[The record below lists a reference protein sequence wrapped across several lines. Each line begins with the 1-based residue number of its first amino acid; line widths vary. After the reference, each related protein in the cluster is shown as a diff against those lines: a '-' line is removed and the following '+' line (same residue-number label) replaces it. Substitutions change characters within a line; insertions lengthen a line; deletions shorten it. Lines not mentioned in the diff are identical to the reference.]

1 MSFRYAFALRGSL
14 FATLCLC
21 VLLGILAPAAAEDLR
36 AATRTVA
43 VLPLENSSGDPKSD
57 YLGKIAEAL
66 LMYDLASREEVEL
79 VSRSELDVVLQEQ
92 RLALSGLV
100 EGSEE
105 LREVGGLAGA
115 DYLVKGEYV
124 HLGDDLLFIMRLISV
139 ESGEV
144 MVVRERGT
152 DENTVHRIAGLLA
165 EELTGDAVSFET
177 DAGSRSI
184 ISMKNEE
191 PGSLAVFSHLI
202 DAQIFLDEE
211 FIGYTTGD
219 ATEPYLIEGVRPGP
233 HRVRIHLS
241 RNFGVV
247 DLPEVEFRDWQ
258 TEVFVRPQRR
268 AVVRDESR
276 HFNEILYD
284 MQWLLREEYSF
295 GSPVELLGFDE
306 ELPFEFVDREGQR
319 RSGRLNAVIE
329 ESGRSS
335 TLRIELELDDRSSW
349 VEIPIP
355 EEAGAEREETSLS
368 LIDLKGEVEYRY
380 GSYDISLSVTRNDV
394 YQGLHREEYR

>member
-1 MSFRYAFALRGSL
+1 ML
-14 FATLCLC
+14 LCLAA
-21 VLLGILAPAAAEDLR
+21 VAAAEDLP
-36 AATRTVA
+36 ADERTVA

-66 LMYDLASREEVEL
+66 LMYDLSSREDIEL
-79 VSRSELDVVLQEQ
+79 VSRSELDAVLQEQ

-115 DYLVKGEYV
+115 DYLLKGEYV
-124 HLGDDLLFIMRLISV
+124 HLGDDILFIMRLISV

-144 MVVRERGT
+144 SVVRERGT
-152 DENTVHRIAGLLA
+152 DENTVHRIAGRLVD
-165 EELTGDAVSFET
+165 ELTGSTVSFET
-177 DAGSRSI
+177 DAGRRSI

-211 FIGYTTGD
+211 FVGYSTGD
-219 ATEPYLIEGVRPGP
+219 PTEPYLIEDVRPGP
-233 HRVRIHLS
+233 HSVRTHLS

-268 AVVRDESR
+268 TVVRDESR
-276 HFNEILYD
+276 HFNEILYE
-284 MQWLLREEYSF
+284 MQWLVREEYSF
-295 GSPVELLGFDE
+295 GSPVELLGFE
-306 ELPFEFVDREGQR
+306 EVQPFEFVDRDGR
-319 RSGRLNAVIE
+319 RRTGSVTVSTEDDGRSARLVIDLVLD
-329 ESGRSS
+329 GRSS
-335 TLRIELELDDRSSW
+335 QM
-349 VEIPIP
+349 EIFVP
-355 EEAGAEREETSLS
+355 EEAGAERGKTSLS
-368 LIDLKGEVEYRY
+368 LVDLEGEVEYRY
-380 GSYDISLSVTRNDV
+380 GSYDISLELTRNDV